1 MTSRTRLWV
10 LAVSTP
16 IIAFAIIGGY
26 LGQALAKDDT
36 YQHLRVFQDVIQLVL
51 NNYVEQ
57 VDIDKAMR
65 GAMNGLADSLDADSG
80 YLPADLVKAYEGNAA
95 PPQGEIGVVITR
107 QYYLRIVS
115 VREGTPAAKAGLRT
129 GDFIRAIDK
138 RATRDMTVFE
148 GTRLLRGAPGSKVS
162 LLVIRGNAA
171 DPHTLDL
178 VRERAASTEIN
189 ARMLESGIG
198 YVHLLQFSKQTQVQL
213 KQALDAQA
221 KTGALRYII
230 DLRGAASGDLDDGIP
245 AARLFIKSG
254 TLTVREAKPD
264 SRETVVAQ
272 SGDGA
277 MTAPVILLVD
287 QGTSG
292 AAEVFAAALD
302 GNQRAELV
310 GEHTLG
316 RAARQRLVKLPDGS
330 GLLLS
335 NVRYLAPGN
344 TPIHERGLKPD
355 VEVEQPDVD
364 FGTIPPTT
372 DLTLQRAIEQF
383 AARRP
388 AA

>member
-26 LGQALAKDDT
+26 LGQALAKDGT

-51 NNYVEQ
+51 NNYVEP

-80 YLPADLVKAYEGNAA
+80 YLAADLVKAYESGAA
-95 PPQGEIGVVITR
+95 PTAADVGLVLTR
-107 QYYLRIVS
+107 QYYLRVVS
-115 VREGTPAAKAGLRT
+115 VRDGSSAAKAGIRT
-129 GDFIRAIDK
+129 GDFVRAIDN

-148 GTRLLRGAPGSKVS
+148 GTRLLKGAPGSKVS

-171 DPHTLDL
+171 EPHTLEL
-178 VRERAASTEIN
+178 VRDRATGPDVT
-189 ARMLESGIG
+189 ARMLDAGIG
-198 YVHLLQFSKQTQVQL
+198 YVRIAQFSKQTAAQV
-213 KQALDAQA
+213 KQALDAQ
-221 KTGALRYII
+221 TRSGATRHII
-230 DLRGAASGDLDDGIP
+230 DLRGAALGDLDDGIAP
-245 AARLFIKSG
+245 ARLFVKTG
-254 TLTVREAKPD
+254 TLTVRETKPD
-264 SRETVVAQ
+264 ARDTIAAQ
-272 SGDGA
+272 AGDGA
-277 MTAPVILLVD
+277 VSAPVALIVD

-310 GEHTLG
+310 GERTLG

-344 TPIHERGLKPD
+344 TPIHERGLAPD
-355 VEVEQPDVD
+355 VEVEQPEVD
-364 FGTIPPTT
+364 FGTIPPAT
-372 DLTLQRAIEQF
+372 DTTLQRAIEVVG
-383 AARRP
+383 RRS
-388 AA
+388 

>member
-16 IIAFAIIGGY
+16 VIAFAVIGGY

-51 NNYVEQ
+51 NNYVEP

-80 YLPADLVKAYEGNAA
+80 YLPPDLVKAYESTAA
-95 PPQGEIGVVITR
+95 LPAGDVGLVLTR
-107 QYYLRIVS
+107 QYYLRVVS
-115 VREGTPAAKAGLRT
+115 VREGTAAAKAGLRT
-129 GDFIRAIDK
+129 GDFVRAIDK

-148 GTRLLRGAPGSKVS
+148 GTRLLRGAPGTKVS

-171 DPHTLDL
+171 DPHTIEL
-178 VRERAASTEIN
+178 VRERVPATELN
-189 ARMLESGIG
+189 ARMLDGGTG
-198 YVHLLQFSKQTQVQL
+198 YIHLLQFSKQTPAQL
-213 KQALDAQA
+213 KQAVETQA
-221 KTGALRYII
+221 RAGAMRFII
-230 DLRGAASGDLDDGIP
+230 DLRGAATGDLDDAIAP
-245 AARLFIKSG
+245 ARLFVRSG
-254 TLTVREAKPD
+254 TLTVRETKP
-264 SRETVVAQ
+264 ETRDTVAAQ
-272 SGDGA
+272 AGDGA
-277 MTAPVILLVD
+277 LTAPVILLVD

-302 GNQRAELV
+302 ANQRAELV
-310 GEHTLG
+310 GERTHG
-316 RAARQRLVKLPDGS
+316 RAARQRLVRLPDGS

-335 NVRYLAPGN
+335 NLRYLAPDN

-355 VEVEQPDVD
+355 VEVEQPEVD
-364 FGTIPPTT
+364 FGTLPPAT
-372 DLTLQRAIEQF
+372 DATLEKALEQF
-383 AARRP
+383 ARRP